1 MCIDSDDRETACDF
15 LGKWY
20 IKHMTIQRNN
30 GDEQVQSP
38 TIDFAIITA
47 LPVERDALLRR
58 LEGRKV
64 VQDDFE
70 PLTYYRGYISIPAT
84 GEYYEVVTVM
94 LLGMGN
100 DEAAVSTVKVIERW
114 RPAYVLMVGIAGG
127 VPGKV
132 ELGDVVISDFVYYY
146 EPAKQTPRGDQRRAQ
161 QFLSDR
167 LLYGRTL
174 AYEAGEWRSDI
185 AIARPGAAQ
194 ADIPYPKAL
203 FGAIGSGEKVIA
215 DARALSRLLKECP
228 RLLAVAMEGAGVA
241 RAAAQQPHPPPF
253 IEVRGICDYA
263 NELKNDD
270 WQPFASEVA
279 AAFTVG
285 LLRSRLVPPLRAN
298 THPMQGKASFLI
310 LCAQSLRP
318 IAAHE
323 LLDVL
328 EKDSKTRSL
337 EIVSLDFTDLVVKG
351 IFTDPEGAAQRLTS
365 PQGLLY
371 AALARRGEAEFAF
384 HGLVHIPIAFLI
396 GHLVTDRQPVRLFD
410 FHPGPGLETWA
421 WPSTQGAMP
430 PLEVHGMPERLSR
443 RKGVA
448 VVRISISYN
457 ITAAQTHT
465 IFPQAAI
472 DVNLSVPEP
481 ERGVVRSEEQVR
493 EYGRTFRR
501 VLDLI
506 AQRCPFVRHIHIFYA
521 GPVALAFH
529 LGQQISEN
537 IHPDVTVWNFRQE
550 YGWGINLA
558 AASLGEPCIVHPQD
572 FERGNEETNE
582 Y

>member
-1 MCIDSDDRETACDF
+1 MIR
-15 LGKWY
+15 
-20 IKHMTIQRNN
+20 RN
-30 GDEQVQSP
+30 GDEQIQSP
-38 TIDFAIITA
+38 PIDFAFVTA
-47 LPVERDALLRR
+47 LPIERDALLRR
-58 LEGRKV
+58 LEGREV
-64 VQDDFE
+64 VQDDYE
-70 PLTYYRGYISIPAT
+70 PLTYYRGHISIPAT
-84 GEYYEVVTVM
+84 GEYYEVVVVM

-100 DEAAVSTVKVIERW
+100 DEAAVSTVRVIDRW
-114 RPAYVLMVGIAGG
+114 RPTYILMVGIAGG
-127 VPGKV
+127 FSGKV
-132 ELGDVVISDFVYYY
+132 SLGDVVISDFVYYY
-146 EPAKQTPRGDQRRAQ
+146 EPAKRTPNGDQRRPQ

-167 LLYGRTL
+167 LLYGRAL

-185 AIARPGAAQ
+185 TIARPGAAQ
-194 ADIPYPKAL
+194 ADVPFPRAY

-215 DARALSRLLKECP
+215 DARALSLLLKECP

-263 NELKNDD
+263 NEQKNDD
-270 WQPFASEVA
+270 WQPFAAEAA
-279 AAFTVG
+279 AAFTIG
-285 LLRSRLVPPLRAN
+285 LLRSRPVPPLEVKTRRI
-298 THPMQGKASFLI
+298 QGKAPFLI

-323 LLDVL
+323 LLGVL
-328 EKDSKTRSL
+328 EKDRKSRSV
-337 EIVSLDFTDLVVKG
+337 EIVSLDFTDLVVNS

-365 PQGLLY
+365 PQGQLY

-384 HGLVHIPIAFLI
+384 HGLVHIPIAFLV
-396 GHLVTDRQPVRLFD
+396 GHLVSDRQPVRVFD

-421 WPSTQGAMP
+421 WPGLQGMIP
-430 PLEVHGMPERLSR
+430 PLEVHGAPERPSR

-448 VVRISISYN
+448 VVRISVSYTV
-457 ITAAQTHT
+457 TAAQTRAV
-465 IFPQAAI
+465 FPRAALEV
-472 DVNLSVPEP
+472 DLSVPGP

-493 EYGRTFRR
+493 EYGRMFRW

-506 AQRCPFVRHIHIFYA
+506 AQRCPSVQRIHIFYA

-537 IHPDVTVWNFRQE
+537 IHPAVTVWNFRQE
-550 YGWGINLA
+550 YGWGIDLA
-558 AASLGEPCIVHPQD
+558 AASLGELCVVRPQD

-582 Y
+582 H

>member
-1 MCIDSDDRETACDF
+1 
-15 LGKWY
+15 
-20 IKHMTIQRNN
+20 MTIKRND

-38 TIDFAIITA
+38 LIDFAFVTA
-47 LPVERDALLRR
+47 LPIERDALLRR
-58 LEGRKV
+58 LEGREV

-70 PLTYYRGYISIPAT
+70 TLTYYRGRISVPAT
-84 GEYYEVVTVM
+84 GEYYKVVIVM

-100 DEAAVSTVKVIERW
+100 DEAAVSTVRVIERW

-132 ELGDVVISDFVYYY
+132 ALGDVVVSDFVYYY
-146 EPAKQTPRGDQRRAQ
+146 EPAKQTPKGDQRRAQ

-167 LLYGRTL
+167 LLYGRAL

-185 AIARPGAAQ
+185 TIARPGVAQ
-194 ADIPYPKAL
+194 ADVPFPKAY

-228 RLLAVAMEGAGVA
+228 KLLAVAMEGAGVA
-241 RAAAQQPHPPPF
+241 RAATQQPHPPPF
-253 IEVRGICDYA
+253 IEVRGVCDYA
-263 NELKNDD
+263 NEQKNDD
-270 WQPFASEVA
+270 WQPFAAEAA

-285 LLRSRLVPPLRAN
+285 LLRSRPIPPLGVNIRRLQEKGA
-298 THPMQGKASFLI
+298 FLI
-310 LCAQSLRP
+310 LSAQSLRP

-323 LLDVL
+323 LLNVL
-328 EKDSKTRSL
+328 EKDSRSRSV
-337 EIVSLDFTDLVVKG
+337 EVISLDFTDLVANG
-351 IFTDPEGAAQRLTS
+351 IFIDPEVAAQRLTS
-365 PQGLLY
+365 PQGSLY
-371 AALARRGEAEFAF
+371 AALARRREAEFAF
-384 HGLVHIPIAFLI
+384 HGLVHIPIAFLV

-410 FHPGPGLETWA
+410 FHPSAGLESWA
-421 WPSTQGAMP
+421 WPGIQGTIP
-430 PLEVHGMPERLSR
+430 PLEVGGAPERPSR

-448 VVRISISYN
+448 VVRISISYRV
-457 ITAAQTHT
+457 TAEQTRAVL
-465 IFPQAAI
+465 PRAALEV
-472 DVNLSVPEP
+472 DLSVPEP

-506 AQRCPFVRHIHIFYA
+506 AQRYSAVQRIHIFYA

-537 IHPDVTVWNFRQE
+537 IHPAVTVWNFRQE
-550 YGWGINLA
+550 YSWGIDLS
-558 AASLGEPCIVHPQD
+558 AASLGEPCVVRPQD
-572 FERGNEETNE
+572 IEKGNEGTIEH
-582 Y
+582 

>member
-1 MCIDSDDRETACDF
+1 M
-15 LGKWY
+15 
-20 IKHMTIQRNN
+20 
-30 GDEQVQSP
+30 
-38 TIDFAIITA
+38 TA
-47 LPVERDALLRR
+47 LPIERDALLRR
-58 LEGRKV
+58 LERREV

-70 PLTYYRGYISIPAT
+70 PLTYYRGRISIPTT
-84 GEYYEVVTVM
+84 GEYYEVVVVM

-100 DEAAVSTVKVIERW
+100 DEAAVSTVRVIDRW
-114 RPAYVLMVGIAGG
+114 RPAYILMVGISGG

-132 ELGDVVISDFVYYY
+132 SLGDVVISDFVYYY
-146 EPAKQTPRGDQRRAQ
+146 EPAKRTPKGDQRRPQ

-167 LLYGRTL
+167 LLYGRAL

-185 AIARPGAAQ
+185 AITRPGASQ
-194 ADIPYPKAL
+194 ADVPFPKAY

-215 DARALSRLLKECP
+215 DARTLSRLLKECP

-241 RAAAQQPHPPPF
+241 RAAAQQPHAPAF

-263 NELKNDD
+263 NEQKNDD
-270 WQPFASEVA
+270 WQPFAAEAA

-285 LLRSRLVPPLRAN
+285 LLRSRAVPPMVAHARGV
-298 THPMQGKASFLI
+298 QGKPSFLI

-323 LLDVL
+323 LLGIL
-328 EKDSKTRSL
+328 EEDSTSRSV
-337 EIVSLDFTDLVVKG
+337 EIVSLDFTDLVANG
-351 IFTDPEGAAQRLTS
+351 TFTDPEGAAQRLTS
-365 PQGLLY
+365 PQGPLY

-421 WPSTQGAMP
+421 WPGMQGTIP
-430 PLEVHGMPERLSR
+430 PLEVRGAPERPSR

-448 VVRISISYN
+448 VVRISVSYTV
-457 ITAAQTHT
+457 TAAQTRAV
-465 IFPQAAI
+465 FPRAALEV
-472 DVNLSVPEP
+472 DLSVLDP

-501 VLDLI
+501 MLDLI
-506 AQRCPFVRHIHIFYA
+506 TQRYPFVQRVHIFYA

-537 IHPDVTVWNFRQE
+537 IHPAVTVWNFRQE
-550 YGWGINLA
+550 YGWGIDLA
-558 AASLGEPCIVHPQD
+558 AASLGEPCVVRPQD
-572 FERGNEETNE
+572 FE
-582 Y
+582 

>member
-1 MCIDSDDRETACDF
+1 MLQHND
-15 LGKWY
+15 
-20 IKHMTIQRNN
+20 
-30 GDEQVQSP
+30 GDEQIESP
-38 TIDFAIITA
+38 LIDFAFVVA
-47 LPVERDALLRR
+47 LPIERDALLRR
-58 LEGRKV
+58 LEGREV
-64 VQDDFE
+64 IQDDYE
-70 PLTYYRGYISIPAT
+70 PLTYYRGHLSIPTT
-84 GEYYEVVTVM
+84 GEDYQVVAVM

-114 RPAYVLMVGIAGG
+114 RPAYVLMVGVAGG
-127 VPGKV
+127 FPGKV
-132 ELGDVVISDFVYYY
+132 ALGDVVISDFVYYY
-146 EPAKQTPRGDQRRAQ
+146 EPAKRTPVGEQRRAQ

-167 LLYGRTL
+167 LLYGRAL

-194 ADIPYPKAL
+194 TDVPFPKAY

-215 DARALSRLLKECP
+215 DARALSRLQKECP

-253 IEVRGICDYA
+253 IEVRGVCDYA
-263 NELKNDD
+263 NEQKNDD
-270 WQPFASEVA
+270 WQPFAAEAA

-285 LLRSRLVPPLRAN
+285 LLRSRPVPPLAAS
-298 THPMQGKASFLI
+298 THRVQEKGSFLI

-323 LLDVL
+323 LLGIL
-328 EKDSKTRSL
+328 EKDRISRSV
-337 EIVSLDFTDLVVKG
+337 EVVSLDFTDLVVNG
-351 IFTDPEGAAQRLTS
+351 IFTDPQGATLRLTS
-365 PQGLLY
+365 PQGPLY
-371 AALARRGEAEFAF
+371 AALARRGEAEFVF
-384 HGLVHIPIAFLI
+384 HGLVHIPIAFLA

-421 WPSTQGAMP
+421 WPGVQGAIP
-430 PLEVHGMPERLSR
+430 PLEVRGAPERPSR

-448 VVRISISYN
+448 VVRISISYTV
-457 ITAAQTHT
+457 TAAQTRAV
-465 IFPQAAI
+465 FPRAALEV
-472 DVNLSVPEP
+472 DLSVPEP

-493 EYGRTFRR
+493 EYGRTFRG

-506 AQRCPFVRHIHIFYA
+506 AQRFPAVQHIHIFYA

-537 IHPDVTVWNFRQE
+537 IHPAVTVWNFRQE
-550 YGWGINLA
+550 YGWGIDLA
-558 AASLGEPCIVHPQD
+558 AASLGEPCVVRPKGI
-572 FERGNEETNE
+572 ENRNEETNE
-582 Y
+582 H